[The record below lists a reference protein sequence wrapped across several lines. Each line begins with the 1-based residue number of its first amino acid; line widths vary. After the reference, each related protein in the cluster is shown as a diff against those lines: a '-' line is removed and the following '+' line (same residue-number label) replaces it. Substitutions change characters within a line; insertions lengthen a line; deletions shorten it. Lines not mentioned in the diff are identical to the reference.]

1 MGKVPDMIPVFAG
14 RPGNGDCPGLVIKEP
29 LIKTKSK
36 PDIPSRAKAIA
47 DFAALAARLK
57 SCPDTSCNTE

>member
-36 PDIPSRAKAIA
+36 RTFLQGLKPSLILLLLRH
-47 DFAALAARLK
+47 D
-57 SCPDTSCNTE
+57 